1 MKKITKLFTVALAL
15 LIVAVNGFNIA
26 KAQEADVSL
35 MDWDGTWLN
44 MVSFYSHEDLK
55 EVVEHLAQEHEMSV
69 EEFIAHEKEES
80 VPFEQMI
87 VDGEN
92 STISFVA
99 EIGKDASK
107 AYVYEYVKSHE
118 FEHGGFKVYW
128 HEFKTEEETEY
139 TVMLLIE
146 IHGEEKMAHFHLRAG
161 KDADSLLAAEDWY
174 PFMKYAH
181 NKLLRSLSITTV
193 YDTTLI

>member
-1 MKKITKLFTVALAL
+1 
-15 LIVAVNGFNIA
+15 
-26 KAQEADVSL
+26 
-35 MDWDGTWLN
+35 
-44 MVSFYSHEDLK
+44 MV
-55 EVVEHLAQEHEMSV
+55 
-69 EEFIAHEKEES
+69 
-80 VPFEQMI
+80 
-87 VDGEN
+87 VDSEN

-118 FEHGGFKVYW
+118 FEHGGLKVYW

-161 KDADSLLAAEDWY
+161 KDADSYCSEDWY
-174 PFMKYAH
+174 PTFVGENMP
-181 NKLLRSLSITTV
+181 TTMIAEELEHHHHSH
-193 YDTTLI
+193 DDHDH